1 VCVCVIHLPSREYF
15 HANYGRQTN
24 ERKNDGIEQFCL
36 LFSLSLSLSPF
47 AGSLRRE
54 KKESVEEKTDK
65 SNDDEKIMT

>member
-1 VCVCVIHLPSREYF
+1 MPIMVGKRMSERTMELNNSVCYSLALALDVGLS
-15 HANYGRQTN
+15 
-24 ERKNDGIEQFCL
+24 L
-36 LFSLSLSLSPF
+36 SLSLSLSPF